1 MRILHTESSIG
12 WGGQELR
19 ILTEAQGML
28 ARGHEVMLL
37 SAPSADIYPAA
48 KARNI
53 PVVALPIEK
62 KRPRALLA
70 MRRWLAAHRGRFDVI
85 NTHSSTDSWL
95 VALAR
100 ATLRDLPPVV
110 RTRHVSTRVNNNR
123 GTRWLYQRACAHIV
137 TAGEA
142 LRAQLARENGFALER
157 MTSVPTGIDLERYR
171 PLDRAAARREVGMD
185 QRHALGIVATLRDW
199 KGHDY
204 LLDAWARLARRFPD
218 WQLIVIGEGPQR
230 ARLEGR
236 VAAEGLASSVRFVGN
251 QDNVPVWLNSLEL
264 FTLPSYG
271 DEGVP
276 QAIMQAMACGL
287 AVVATPVGAIE
298 EAVQRGRTGLIVPPR
313 DAPALAAALAALMED
328 PARRTAMGRAGREYA
343 EAHFGINR
351 MLDQME
357 AVFRRVI
364 CPPDK
369 GGGASFGKCGREVL

>member
-12 WGGQELR
+12 WGGQEIR

-28 ARGHEVMLL
+28 ARGHQVTLL
-37 SAPSADIYPAA
+37 TPASAELYPAA
-48 KARNI
+48 RARNI

-62 KRPRALLA
+62 KRPHALLA
-70 MRRWLAAHRGRFDVI
+70 VRRWLAAHGAELDVV

-100 ATLRDLPPVV
+100 LTLGDAPPVV

-142 LRAQLARENGFALER
+142 LRAQLARENGLALGR

-171 PLDRAAARREVGMD
+171 PAERAAARRELGLD
-185 QRHALGIVATLRDW
+185 ERHALGIVATLRDW

-204 LLDAWARLARRFPD
+204 LLDAWAHLAPRFPD
-218 WQLIVIGEGPQR
+218 WQLLAIGDGPQR
-230 ARLEGR
+230 SRLEAR
-236 VAAEGLASSVRFVGN
+236 VAAEGLAASVRFVGN

-264 FTLPSYG
+264 FTLPSFG

-287 AVVATPVGAIE
+287 AVVATSVGAIE
-298 EAVQRGRTGLIVPPR
+298 EAVQRGRTGLIVPAR
-313 DAPALAAALAALMED
+313 DATALAAALGALMED
-328 PARRTAMGRAGREYA
+328 PARRTAMGRAGRAYA
-343 EAHFGINR
+343 EQHFGIER
-351 MLDQME
+351 MLDAME
-357 AVFRRVI
+357 AVFRQVI
-364 CPPDK
+364 RPPGK
-369 GGGASFGKCGREVL
+369 GGGAERRGVL

>member
-12 WGGQELR
+12 WGGQEIR

-28 ARGHEVMLL
+28 ARGHEVTLL
-37 SAPSADIYPAA
+37 TPESADIYPAA

-70 MRRWLAAHRGRFDVI
+70 VRRWLAAHRARFDVI

-95 VALAR
+95 MALAR
-100 ATLRDLPPVV
+100 LTLAAAPPVV
-110 RTRHVSTRVNNNR
+110 RTRHVSTRVHNDR
-123 GTRWLYQRACAHIV
+123 ATRWLYQTASAHIV

-142 LRAQLARENGFALER
+142 LRAQLARENGFAPER
-157 MTSVPTGIDLERYR
+157 MTSVPTGVDLKRFR
-171 PLDRAAARREVGMD
+171 PMDRRAARRELGLD
-185 QRHALGIVATLRDW
+185 ERHALGIVATLRDW

-204 LLDAWARLARRFPD
+204 LLDAWARLAPRFAD
-218 WQLIVIGEGPQR
+218 WQLLVIGEGPQR
-230 ARLEGR
+230 ARLEAR
-236 VAAEGLASSVRFVGN
+236 VAAEGLAASVRFVGN
-251 QDNVPVWLNSLEL
+251 RDDIPVWLNSLDL

-313 DAPALAAALAALMED
+313 DATALAAALGALMED
-328 PARRTAMGRAGREYA
+328 PARRTAMGKSGRDYA
-343 EAHFGINR
+343 AAHFGIDR
-351 MLDQME
+351 MLDGME

-364 CPPDK
+364 ER
-369 GGGASFGKCGREVL
+369 A

>member
-1 MRILHTESSIG
+1 LRILHTESSIG
-12 WGGQELR
+12 WGGQEIR

-28 ARGHEVMLL
+28 ERGHEVTLL
-37 SAPSADIYPAA
+37 TAPSADIYPAA

-70 MRRWLAAHRGRFDVI
+70 MRRWLAAHRARFEVI

-100 ATLRDLPPVV
+100 ASLKDVPPVV

-123 GTRWLYQRACAHIV
+123 GTRWLYGSACAHIV

-142 LRAQLARENGFALER
+142 LKRQLARDNGFALER
-157 MTSVPTGIDLERYR
+157 MTSVPTGIDLERFR
-171 PLDRAAARREVGMD
+171 PMDRAAARRELGLD
-185 QRHALGIVATLRDW
+185 ERHALGIVATLRDW

-204 LLDAWARLARRFPD
+204 LLDAWAHLAPRFAD
-218 WQLIVIGEGPQR
+218 WQLLVIGEGPQR
-230 ARLEGR
+230 ARLEAR
-236 VAAEGLASSVRFVGN
+236 VAAEGLTASVRFVGN
-251 QDNVPVWLNSLEL
+251 QHNVPVWLNGLDL

-276 QAIMQAMACGL
+276 QAIMQAMACAL

-298 EAVQRGRTGLIVPPR
+298 EAVQRGRTGLIVPAR
-313 DAPALAAALAALMED
+313 DAPALAAALGALLED
-328 PARRTAMGRAGREYA
+328 PARRTALGRAGREYA
-343 EAHFGINR
+343 EAHFGLER
-351 MLDQME
+351 MLDGME

-364 CPPDK
+364 ERP
-369 GGGASFGKCGREVL
+369 